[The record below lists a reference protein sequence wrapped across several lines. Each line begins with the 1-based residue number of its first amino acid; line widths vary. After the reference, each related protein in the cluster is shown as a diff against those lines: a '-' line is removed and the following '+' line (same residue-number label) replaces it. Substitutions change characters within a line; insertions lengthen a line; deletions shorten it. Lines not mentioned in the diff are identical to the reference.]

1 MRIVRIYSESS
12 DSMLTVSVIKKF
24 PTELFMYLVCFNVSS
39 IVSTNFTG
47 SENPLSKVIEI
58 CISHSNQSDELIQ
71 LVNHYQVKFNPE
83 RR

>member
-1 MRIVRIYSESS
+1 
-12 DSMLTVSVIKKF
+12 
-24 PTELFMYLVCFNVSS
+24 MYLVCFNVSS

-83 RR
+83 RRWKPRLRLFQLLMFPAKSSLA